1 MAAVGYGVL
10 PVTISLS
17 GITKELQ
24 DKLLAPSSKA
34 AKKAGDSIEK
44 GITKGTD
51 AAAKRVEKANFRVKK
66 STEELSDAE
75 AKRNIESQ
83 KAQRAA
89 DQLATSEQK
98 LADLKKSGT
107 ATAEQLAKAED
118 DVQAKRIKSDQ
129 AALSLEKAER
139 GVEKAMAESK
149 RASDSLATA
158 QKDLESATDEAT
170 GATKEFGDAAADA
183 DEKGRG
189 FELSLGKIAAAGAV
203 VVGAVGAA
211 GKAAYEIGSQFDDA
225 YDTIRVGTG
234 ASGAAFEDL
243 QESMRNVARDS
254 IGVGDDLGEIG
265 TTLADLNTRLG
276 VTGEP
281 LEKLTT
287 QFQQLK
293 GMGME
298 ADINAMA
305 GAFQQ
310 FGVEVEDMPDMLDSV
325 FQISQATGRDM
336 TALVDN
342 LSKSGPALRGFGF
355 SLEESAGLLG
365 ALDKAGLDADKTM
378 QSMTKALSEFA
389 KNGED
394 PQQALWGMIQQI
406 EELQRAGKDAEAL
419 DLANSIFGARGG
431 AGFVAAVE
439 SGTFAYDDFMDSLGA
454 SSDTIDGLANETAD
468 FAEKWDQLKLQAML
482 AIEPIATGVFDAMV
496 PALEAAAGGFE
507 KVTGMVQAFG
517 EWVQRSKDWL
527 LPLGTGL
534 TVVAGGLAAVA
545 LQQKI
550 VAAGGLLSYI
560 SKAVTGMTLW
570 TTATNA
576 QTTAQK
582 FLNTAMKNNVFG
594 LVITGIAAVV
604 AGLTYFFTQ
613 TETGRVMWENFTQ
626 SIGDAWQGFQ
636 DRFVAV
642 VETVQ
647 QWWTLGVAMINVAA
661 DSMRAKVAEVI
672 SGIVV
677 KFNEWQNTTAAVI
690 EAIKGFFQGFADKV
704 RETSSQALTYVGELP
719 GRIKGMFAD
728 AGTWLVNAGKNII
741 SGLINGIKSMFG
753 QVGDAIREVMPD
765 SVERFVPGLS
775 TGGQIPGYAS
785 GGYIHA
791 IPGIP
796 DSQRDPILGVSA
808 AGVPVARIEPK
819 EYVVNRE
826 ATRANLPL
834 LQDINSGKLS
844 MKDLPGYANGGLV
857 SSQELLAFAGGQN
870 VNGKQAPRS
879 LEGAT
884 YVWGGGLLGNWGD
897 CSGAMSALA
906 AFIVGMNLAGRK
918 FATGNQGSVLS
929 NMGFSRGTS
938 PGRSAFEVGLFN
950 GGPYGGHTSGTIYDA
965 DGNST
970 NVEMGGGRGN
980 GQIGGRAAGARHP
993 QYTDLYWIG
1002 LQDSPVEPPKMNEI
1016 LPMGASGRV
1025 DTSMP
1030 ALASSSASGSTAT
1043 QTVALT
1049 PREAAIATAA
1059 NELGNQSVV
1068 EHLTSGLL
1076 SMAGLSGG
1084 VLEKALLGDPGS
1096 WLPSGDSI
1104 ITSKDVQVST
1114 SSAKEQPTV
1123 PVDKTQAP
1131 PVVSPAEERERRGP
1145 DWGPEFFAGE
1155 IARKA
1160 KDMGLD
1166 RLAAK
1171 IGLAT
1176 ALVEAGNPL
1185 KMWANRAVP
1194 ESLSFRHD
1202 AIGSDYDSVG
1212 LFQQRDNGAWGTVK
1226 QRMTPYDSA
1235 GMFFTKLKGFDYRSM
1250 DPGAAAQKVQVSAF
1264 PGRYAQQMAAAEKL
1278 LSTVGVFDKGGLAYG
1293 KGFLPKNIIKPERV
1307 LSPEMTPLFDR
1318 FIGFLPRFMDTVDTA
1333 RAELRVAAAGGDAG
1347 YGALAE
1353 LFGDRVAY
1361 RLADGAFWAGGLV
1374 SELEQA
1380 FKGGD
1385 FGYASAAHLF
1395 GEEAGRALVDE
1406 AGWLGTAF
1414 EEVSAAWQG
1423 GDFGLAATARYLG
1436 GNERLAAGLLDAVDS
1451 VGSFVGTVDTA
1462 REEIGA
1468 AFDGEDFGSG
1478 AVEQLLGVRAGRA
1491 LLDEADWLGTS
1502 RDEFRAAAVGED
1514 FGSGATERYLGSR
1527 GAAAALNAAGSRQRV
1542 EQVVQFNVDPDSL
1555 VRVGD
1560 IADMIDER
1568 IDGARAEF
1576 VNRRPAMAVTTRGKV
1591 F

>member
-1 MAAVGYGVL
+1 MAGSAGYAVL
-10 PVTISLS
+10 PTTISLA

-24 DKLLAPSSKA
+24 DKLLAPTSKA

-51 AAAKRVEKANFRVKK
+51 AAAKRVEKANYRVEK
-66 STEELSDAE
+66 STQELADAE
-75 AKRNIESQ
+75 SKRNAEVLKSQAAAKQLEAAES
-83 KAQRAA
+83 
-89 DQLATSEQK
+89 K
-98 LADLKKSGT
+98 LADMKKSGT
-107 ATAEQLAKAED
+107 ASSEQLAKAEA
-118 DVQAKRIKSDQ
+118 DVLNKRARSET
-129 AALSLEKAER
+129 AAQNVEKAER

-170 GATKEFGDAAADA
+170 GATKEFGEAAADA
-183 DEKGRG
+183 DGKGRG

-211 GKAAYEIGSQFDDA
+211 GKAAYEIGAQFDDA

-298 ADINAMA
+298 TDINAVT

-454 SSDTIDGLANETAD
+454 SSDTISGLAEKTAD
-468 FAEKWDQLKLQAML
+468 FSERWDQFKNQAKV
-482 AIEPIATGVFDAMV
+482 AIEPVAAMVFDAMV

-507 KVTGMVQAFG
+507 KVTGMVKGFA
-517 EWVQRSKDWL
+517 EWVQKSKDWL

-545 LQQKI
+545 LQQNI
-550 VAAGGLLSYI
+550 LAAGGLI
-560 SKAVTGMTLW
+560 SWFSKLTAVTKIQ
-570 TTATNA
+570 TAATAAFNLVMNA
-576 QTTAQK
+576 NPIMLVVTA
-582 FLNTAMKNNVFG
+582 V
-594 LVITGIAAVV
+594 AALV
-604 AGLTYFFTQ
+604 AGLVVFFTK
-613 TETGRVMWENFTQ
+613 TETGREMWANFTQ
-626 SIGDAWQGFQ
+626 AIGDMWQGFQ

-647 QWWTLGVAMINVAA
+647 QWWAVGVAAINVVA
-661 DSMRAKVAEVI
+661 DNMRAKIADVI
-672 SGIVV
+672 AAVV
-677 KFNEWQNTTAAVI
+677 TKFTEWRDNTSMVI

-704 RETSSQALTYVGELP
+704 RETSSQALTFVGELP
-719 GRIKGMFAD
+719 ERIKGMFSD

-753 QVGDAIREVMPD
+753 QVGDAVREVLPD

-775 TGGQIPGYAS
+775 TGGQIPGYS
-785 GGYIHA
+785 TGGYIHA

-857 SSQELLAFAGGQN
+857 SSQDVLDFAWGRN
-870 VNGKQAPRS
+870 VNGKQAPFP
-879 LEGAT
+879 LEAAKYT
-884 YVWGGGLLGNWGD
+884 WAGGLLSSWGD
-897 CSGAMSALA
+897 CSGAVSGLA

-918 FATGNQGSVLS
+918 FATSNEGSVLTQ
-929 NMGFSRGTS
+929 MGFNRGTS
-938 PGRSAFEVGLFN
+938 PGRSAFEVGYFN
-950 GGPYGGHTSGTIYDA
+950 GGPYGGHTSATIFGP
-965 DGNST
+965 DGKAT

-980 GQIGGRAAGARHP
+980 GQIGGRAAGSRHS
-993 QYTDLYWIG
+993 QYTDRFWIG
-1002 LQDSPVEPPKMNEI
+1002 LQDKPVEPPKMNEI
-1016 LPMGASGRV
+1016 IPLDSSGKIDTTLTAPAS
-1025 DTSMP
+1025 TSGT
-1030 ALASSSASGSTAT
+1030 ST

-1068 EHLTSGLL
+1068 EHLTAGLL
-1076 SMAGLSGG
+1076 GMAGLSGG
-1084 VLEKALLGDPGS
+1084 VLEKALLGDPSS

-1114 SSAKEQPTV
+1114 SSAKEQPKV

-1131 PVVSPAEERERRGP
+1131 PVISPAEEQKRKGP

-1176 ALVEAGNPL
+1176 ALVESGNPL
-1185 KMWANRAVP
+1185 RMYANRAVP

-1202 AIGSDYDSVG
+1202 ALGSDYDSVG

-1235 GMFFTKLKGFDYRSM
+1235 GMFFTKLKGFDYQSM

-1264 PGRYAQQMAAAEKL
+1264 PSRYGQQMDAAEAL
-1278 LSTVGVFDKGGLAYG
+1278 LNKVGVFDQGGWLKPGHVAVNLSNEPEPVFNGDQWRHIKRGGLNGEDGVTVVVNLDGQEVLRKRVDAVEG
-1293 KGFLPKNIIKPERV
+1293 RVEINER
-1307 LSPEMTPLFDR
+1307 D
-1318 FIGFLPRFMDTVDTA
+1318 
-1333 RAELRVAAAGGDAG
+1333 
-1347 YGALAE
+1347 
-1353 LFGDRVAY
+1353 
-1361 RLADGAFWAGGLV
+1361 LADY
-1374 SELEQA
+1374 
-1380 FKGGD
+1380 KG
-1385 FGYASAAHLF
+1385 
-1395 GEEAGRALVDE
+1395 
-1406 AGWLGTAF
+1406 
-1414 EEVSAAWQG
+1414 
-1423 GDFGLAATARYLG
+1423 
-1436 GNERLAAGLLDAVDS
+1436 
-1451 VGSFVGTVDTA
+1451 
-1462 REEIGA
+1462 
-1468 AFDGEDFGSG
+1468 
-1478 AVEQLLGVRAGRA
+1478 
-1491 LLDEADWLGTS
+1491 
-1502 RDEFRAAAVGED
+1502 
-1514 FGSGATERYLGSR
+1514 
-1527 GAAAALNAAGSRQRV
+1527 
-1542 EQVVQFNVDPDSL
+1542 
-1555 VRVGD
+1555 
-1560 IADMIDER
+1560 
-1568 IDGARAEF
+1568 
-1576 VNRRPAMAVTTRGKV
+1576 RRPAMAVTTRGKV

>member
-1 MAAVGYGVL
+1 MAGSAGYAVL
-10 PVTISLS
+10 PTTISLA

-24 DKLLAPSSKA
+24 DKLLAPTSKA

-51 AAAKRVEKANFRVKK
+51 AAAKRVEKANYRVEK
-66 STEELSDAE
+66 STQELADAE
-75 AKRNIESQ
+75 SKRNTEVLKSQAAAKQLEAAES
-83 KAQRAA
+83 
-89 DQLATSEQK
+89 K
-98 LADLKKSGT
+98 LADMKKSGT
-107 ATAEQLAKAED
+107 ASSEQLAKAEA
-118 DVQAKRIKSDQ
+118 DVLNKRARSET
-129 AALSLEKAER
+129 AAQNVEKAER

-211 GKAAYEIGSQFDDA
+211 GKAAYEIGAQFDDA

-298 ADINAMA
+298 TDINAVT

-454 SSDTIDGLANETAD
+454 SSDTISGLAEKTAD
-468 FAEKWDQLKLQAML
+468 FSERWDQFKNQAKV
-482 AIEPIATGVFDAMV
+482 AIEPVAAMVFDAMV
-496 PALEAAAGGFE
+496 PALESAAGGFE
-507 KVTGMVQAFG
+507 KVTGMVKGFA
-517 EWVQRSKDWL
+517 EWVQKSKDWL

-545 LQQKI
+545 LQQNI
-550 VAAGGLLSYI
+550 LAAGGLI
-560 SKAVTGMTLW
+560 SWFSKLTAVTKIQ
-570 TTATNA
+570 TAATAAFNLVMNA
-576 QTTAQK
+576 NPIMLVVTA
-582 FLNTAMKNNVFG
+582 V
-594 LVITGIAAVV
+594 AALV
-604 AGLTYFFTQ
+604 AGLVVFFTK
-613 TETGRVMWENFTQ
+613 TETGREMWANFTQ
-626 SIGDAWQGFQ
+626 AIGDMWQGFQ

-647 QWWTLGVAMINVAA
+647 QWWSVGVAAINAVA
-661 DSMRAKVAEVI
+661 DGMRAKIADVI
-672 SGIVV
+672 AAVV
-677 KFNEWQNTTAAVI
+677 TKFTEWRDNTSMVI

-704 RETSSQALTYVGELP
+704 RETSSQALTFVGELP
-719 GRIKGMFAD
+719 ERIKGAFSD

-1016 LPMGASGRV
+1016 LPMDASGKV
-1025 DTSMP
+1025 DTTLTAP
-1030 ALASSSASGSTAT
+1030 ASSSGTST

-1059 NELGNQSVV
+1059 NELGDQSVV

-1104 ITSKDVQVST
+1104 ITSKDVQVSN
-1114 SSAKEQPTV
+1114 SSAKEQPKV

-1131 PVVSPAEERERRGP
+1131 PVISPAEERERRGP

-1155 IARKA
+1155 ISRKA

-1166 RLAAK
+1166 KLAAK

-1176 ALVEAGNPL
+1176 ALVESGNPL
-1185 KMWANRAVP
+1185 KMYANRAVP

-1202 AIGSDYDSVG
+1202 ALGSDYDSVG
-1212 LFQQRDNGAWGTVK
+1212 LFQQRGNGAWGTVA

-1264 PGRYAQQMAAAEKL
+1264 PGRYAQQMGAAEAL
-1278 LSTVGVFDKGGLAYG
+1278 LDKVGVFDQGGWLKPGHVAVNLSNEPEPVFNGDQWRHIKRGGLNGEDGVTVVVNLDGQEVLRKRVDAVEG
-1293 KGFLPKNIIKPERV
+1293 RVEINER
-1307 LSPEMTPLFDR
+1307 D
-1318 FIGFLPRFMDTVDTA
+1318 
-1333 RAELRVAAAGGDAG
+1333 
-1347 YGALAE
+1347 
-1353 LFGDRVAY
+1353 
-1361 RLADGAFWAGGLV
+1361 LADY
-1374 SELEQA
+1374 
-1380 FKGGD
+1380 KG
-1385 FGYASAAHLF
+1385 
-1395 GEEAGRALVDE
+1395 
-1406 AGWLGTAF
+1406 
-1414 EEVSAAWQG
+1414 
-1423 GDFGLAATARYLG
+1423 
-1436 GNERLAAGLLDAVDS
+1436 
-1451 VGSFVGTVDTA
+1451 
-1462 REEIGA
+1462 
-1468 AFDGEDFGSG
+1468 
-1478 AVEQLLGVRAGRA
+1478 
-1491 LLDEADWLGTS
+1491 
-1502 RDEFRAAAVGED
+1502 
-1514 FGSGATERYLGSR
+1514 
-1527 GAAAALNAAGSRQRV
+1527 
-1542 EQVVQFNVDPDSL
+1542 
-1555 VRVGD
+1555 
-1560 IADMIDER
+1560 
-1568 IDGARAEF
+1568 
-1576 VNRRPAMAVTTRGKV
+1576 RRPAMAVTTRGKV

>member
-1 MAAVGYGVL
+1 MAGSVGYAVL
-10 PVTISLS
+10 PTTISLS
-17 GITKELQ
+17 GINKELQ
-24 DKLLAPSSKA
+24 DKLLAPTEKA

-51 AAAKRVEKANFRVKK
+51 DAAKRVEKANYRVEK
-66 STEELSDAE
+66 STQELADAE
-75 AKRNIESQ
+75 SKRNAEVLKSQAAAKQLEAAES
-83 KAQRAA
+83 
-89 DQLATSEQK
+89 K
-98 LADLKKSGT
+98 LADMKKSGT
-107 ATAEQLAKAED
+107 ASSEQLAKAEA
-118 DVQAKRIKSDQ
+118 DVLNKRARSET
-129 AALSLEKAER
+129 AAQNVEKAER
-139 GVEKAMAESK
+139 GVEKAMTESK
-149 RASDSLATA
+149 RASDSLAVA
-158 QKDLESATDEAT
+158 QKELETATD
-170 GATKEFGDAAADA
+170 GATDATTKFGDAAAGA
-183 DEKGRG
+183 DGKGQG

-211 GKAAYEIGSQFDDA
+211 GKAAYEIGASFDDA

-234 ASGAAFEDL
+234 AAGADFEGL

-254 IGVGDDLGEIG
+254 IGVGSDLGEIG

-454 SSDTIDGLANETAD
+454 TDDTINGLAEETAD
-468 FAEKWDQLKLQAML
+468 FAEHWDQFKNQAML
-482 AIEPIATGVFDAMV
+482 ALEPVATMVFDAMV

-550 VAAGGLLSYI
+550 VVAGGLVKWFKDL
-560 SKAVTGMTLW
+560 AGVTKVMTGVQ
-570 TTATNA
+570 TAFN
-576 QTTAQK
+576 
-582 FLNTAMKNNVFG
+582 
-594 LVITGIAAVV
+594 LVMAANPIVLVTLAV
-604 AGLTYFFTQ
+604 AGLVAGLVVFFTKTEKGQ
-613 TETGRVMWENFTQ
+613 QIWEQFTNAVVSGFTWVKDSLAAGWDWLKSTVFDSWNATVEGVKNGWQATVDAISGAWTWLKDTLTAGWETIKTAVFWAWNREVEGWKNIFEAAKNGINAAWDSLSGKATETVG
-626 SIGDAWQGFQ
+626 
-636 DRFVAV
+636 AV
-642 VETVQ
+642 RGKIQEMVST
-647 QWWTLGVAMINVAA
+647 I
-661 DSMRAKVAEVI
+661 AEVP
-672 SGIVV
+672 GKV
-677 KFNEWQNTTAAVI
+677 KAV
-690 EAIKGFFQGFADKV
+690 
-704 RETSSQALTYVGELP
+704 
-719 GRIKGMFAD
+719 FAD
-728 AGTWLVNAGKNII
+728 AGSWLVNAGKNII
-741 SGLINGIKSMFG
+741 TGLINGIKSMFG

-775 TGGQIPGYAS
+775 TGGQIPGYS
-785 GGYIHA
+785 TGGYIHA
-791 IPGIP
+791 IPGIS

-857 SSQELLAFAGGQN
+857 SSQDVLDFAWGRN
-870 VNGKQAPRS
+870 VNGKQAPFP
-879 LEGAT
+879 LEGAKYT
-884 YVWGGGLLGNWGD
+884 WAGGLLSSWGD
-897 CSGAMSALA
+897 CSGAMSGLA

-918 FATGNQGSVLS
+918 FATGNEGSVLTQ
-929 NMGFSRGTS
+929 MGFNRGTS
-938 PGRSAFEVGLFN
+938 PGRSAFEVGYFN
-950 GGPYGGHTSGTIYDA
+950 GGPYGGHTSATIFGP
-965 DGNST
+965 DGKAT

-980 GQIGGRAAGARHP
+980 GQIGGRAAGSRHP
-993 QYTDLYWIG
+993 QYTDRFWIG
-1002 LQDSPVEPPKMNEI
+1002 LQDKPVEPPKMNEI
-1016 LPMGASGRV
+1016 LPMDASGKI
-1025 DTSMP
+1025 DTTLTAP
-1030 ALASSSASGSTAT
+1030 ASSGSST

-1059 NELGNQSVV
+1059 NELGSQSVV
-1068 EHLTSGLL
+1068 EHLTAGLL

-1084 VLEKALLGDPGS
+1084 VLEKALLGDPSS

-1104 ITSKDVQVST
+1104 ITSRDVQVST
-1114 SSAKEQPTV
+1114 SSAKEQPKV

-1131 PVVSPAEERERRGP
+1131 PVIRPAEEQKRKGP

-1176 ALVEAGNPL
+1176 ALVESGNPL

-1194 ESLSFRHD
+1194 ESLSYRHD

-1212 LFQQRDNGAWGTVK
+1212 LFQQRNNGAWGTVK

-1235 GMFFTKLKGFDYRSM
+1235 GMFFTKLKSFDYKSM

-1264 PGRYAQQMAAAEKL
+1264 PGRYAQQMGAAEAL
-1278 LSTVGVFDKGGLAYG
+1278 LNKVGVFDRGGLAYG

-1353 LFGDRVAY
+1353 LFGDQVAY
-1361 RLADGAFWAGGLV
+1361 RLADGTFWAGGLV

-1385 FGYASAAHLF
+1385 FG
-1395 GEEAGRALVDE
+1395 
-1406 AGWLGTAF
+1406 
-1414 EEVSAAWQG
+1414 
-1423 GDFGLAATARYLG
+1423 LAATARYLG
-1436 GNERLAAGLLDAVDS
+1436 GNERLAGKFLDAVTS
-1451 VGSFVGTVDTA
+1451 VGAFAGTVDTA

-1468 AFDGEDFGSG
+1468 AFNGEDFGSG
-1478 AVEQLLGVRAGRA
+1478 AVEQLIGVRAGRA
-1491 LLDEADWLGTS
+1491 LLDEADWLGTA

>member
-1 MAAVGYGVL
+1 MAGSVGYAVL
-10 PVTISLS
+10 PTTISLS
-17 GITKELQ
+17 GINKELQ
-24 DKLLAPSSKA
+24 DKLLAPTEKA
-34 AKKAGDSIEK
+34 AKQAGDSIEK

-51 AAAKRVEKANFRVKK
+51 AAAKQVERANYRVKK

-75 AKRNIESQ
+75 AKRNIEAQ

-89 DQLATSEQK
+89 DQLSASEKK

-129 AALSLEKAER
+129 AALGLEKAER
-139 GVEKAMAESK
+139 GVEKAITESK
-149 RASDSLATA
+149 RASDSLAAA
-158 QKDLESATDEAT
+158 QKELETATDEAT
-170 GATKEFGDAAADA
+170 DATKEFGDAAADA
-183 DEKGRG
+183 DGKGQG

-211 GKAAYEIGSQFDDA
+211 GKAAYEIGASFDDA

-234 ASGAAFEDL
+234 AAGADFEGL

-254 IGVGDDLGEIG
+254 IGVGSDLGEIG

-355 SLEESAGLLG
+355 SLEESVGLLG

-496 PALEAAAGGFE
+496 PALESAAGGFE

-550 VAAGGLLSYI
+550 VVAGGLVKWFKDLAGVTKVMTGVQTAFNLVMAANPIVLVTLAVAGLVAGLVVFFTKTEKGQQIWEQFTNAVVSGFTWVKD
-560 SKAVTGMTLW
+560 SLAAGWDWLKSAVFDSWNATVEGVQDGWQATVDAVTGGW
-570 TTATNA
+570 TWLKDT
-576 QTTAQK
+576 
-582 FLNTAMKNNVFG
+582 
-594 LVITGIAAVV
+594 
-604 AGLTYFFTQ
+604 
-613 TETGRVMWENFTQ
+613 
-626 SIGDAWQGFQ
+626 
-636 DRFVAV
+636 FVAV
-642 VETVQ
+642 WETIKTAVFWAWNREVEGWKNIFEAAKNGINAAWDSLSGKATETVGAVRGKIQ
-647 QWWTLGVAMINVAA
+647 EMVSTI
-661 DSMRAKVAEVI
+661 AEVP
-672 SGIVV
+672 GKV
-677 KFNEWQNTTAAVI
+677 KAV
-690 EAIKGFFQGFADKV
+690 
-704 RETSSQALTYVGELP
+704 
-719 GRIKGMFAD
+719 FAD
-728 AGTWLVNAGKNII
+728 AGSWLVNAGKNII

-775 TGGQIPGYAS
+775 TGGQIPGYSA

-844 MKDLPGYANGGLV
+844 MKDLPGYANGGIV
-857 SSQELLAFAGGQN
+857 SSQDVLDFVWGRN
-870 VNGKQAPRS
+870 VNGKQAPFP
-879 LEGAT
+879 LEGAKYT
-884 YVWGGGLLGNWGD
+884 WGGGLLGNWGD
-897 CSGAMSALA
+897 CSGAMSGIA
-906 AFIVGMNLAGRK
+906 AFIIGMNLNGRK
-918 FATGNQGSVLS
+918 FATGNQAQVLTQ
-929 NMGFSRGTS
+929 MGFNRGTS

-950 GGPYGGHTSGTIYDA
+950 GGPYGGHTSGTVYDA
-965 DGNST
+965 IGRAT

-980 GQIGGRAAGARHP
+980 GQIGGRAAGSRHP
-993 QYTDLYWIG
+993 QYPNRFWIG
-1002 LQDSPVEPPKMNEI
+1002 LQDKPVEPPKMNEI
-1016 LPMGASGRV
+1016 LPMDATGKI
-1025 DTSMP
+1025 DTTLTAP
-1030 ALASSSASGSTAT
+1030 ASSSGTST

-1068 EHLTSGLL
+1068 EHLTAGLL
-1076 SMAGLSGG
+1076 DMAGLSGG
-1084 VLEKALLGDPGS
+1084 VLEKALLGDPSS

-1114 SSAKEQPTV
+1114 SSAKEQPKV

-1131 PVVSPAEERERRGP
+1131 PVISPAEEQKRKGP

-1176 ALVEAGNPL
+1176 ALVESGNPL

-1212 LFQQRDNGAWGTVK
+1212 LFQQRNNGAWGTVK

-1293 KGFLPKNIIKPERV
+1293 KGYLPKNVIKPERV

-1353 LFGDRVAY
+1353 LFGDQVAY
-1361 RLADGAFWAGGLV
+1361 RMADGAFWAGGLV

-1423 GDFGLAATARYLG
+1423 EDFGLGATARYLG
-1436 GNERLAAGLLDAVDS
+1436 GSTRLAANLLDAVS
-1451 VGSFVGTVDTA
+1451 LFGTA
-1462 REEIGA
+1462 AEEIEA
-1468 AFDGEDFGSG
+1468 AY
-1478 AVEQLLGVRAGRA
+1478 AG
-1491 LLDEADWLGTS
+1491 D
-1502 RDEFRAAAVGED
+1502 D
-1514 FGSGATERYLGSR
+1514 FGSGATERLLGSR
-1527 GAAAALNAAGSRQRV
+1527 AAGAALRGADGAGLLNRKV

>member
-1 MAAVGYGVL
+1 MAGSVGYAVL
-10 PVTISLS
+10 PTTISLS
-17 GITKELQ
+17 GINKELQ
-24 DKLLAPSSKA
+24 DKLLAPTSKA

-51 AAAKRVEKANFRVKK
+51 DAAKRVEKANYRVEK
-66 STEELSDAE
+66 STQELADAE
-75 AKRNIESQ
+75 SKRNAEVLKSQAAAKQLEAAES
-83 KAQRAA
+83 
-89 DQLATSEQK
+89 K
-98 LADLKKSGT
+98 LADMKKSGT
-107 ATAEQLAKAED
+107 ASSEQLAKAEA
-118 DVQAKRIKSDQ
+118 DVLNKRARSET
-129 AALSLEKAER
+129 AAQNVEKAER
-139 GVEKAMAESK
+139 GVEKAMTESK
-149 RASDSLATA
+149 RASDSLAAA
-158 QKDLESATDEAT
+158 QKELESATDGASDAT
-170 GATKEFGDAAADA
+170 TKFGDAAADA
-183 DEKGRG
+183 DGKGQG

-211 GKAAYEIGSQFDDA
+211 GKAAYEIGASFDDA

-234 ASGAAFEDL
+234 ASGEAFAEL

-254 IGVGDDLGEIG
+254 IGVGSDLGEIG

-293 GMGME
+293 GMGMDV
-298 ADINAMA
+298 DINAVT

-310 FGVEVEDMPDMLDSV
+310 FGVEVDAMPGMMDSL
-325 FQISQATGRDM
+325 FQISQATGRGM
-336 TALVDN
+336 TELVDN
-342 LSKSGPALRGFGF
+342 LSKSGPALQEFGFG
-355 SLEESAGLLG
+355 LEESAGLLG
-365 ALDKAGLDADKTM
+365 ALDKAGLDSEKTLG
-378 QSMTKALSEFA
+378 SMTKALGEFA
-389 KNGED
+389 KQGKD
-394 PQQALWGMIQQI
+394 PQEALWGTIQQI
-406 EELQRAGKDAEAL
+406 EELKRAGKDMEAI
-419 DLANSIFGARGG
+419 DLANSIFGAKGG

-439 SGTFAYDDFMDSLGA
+439 SGQFAYDDFMDSLGA
-454 SSDTIDGLANETAD
+454 SSDTINGLAEETAD
-468 FAEKWDQLKLQAML
+468 FAEHWDQFKNQAML
-482 AIEPIATGVFDAMV
+482 ALEPVATMVFDAMV

-550 VAAGGLLSYI
+550 VVAGGLVKWFKDL
-560 SKAVTGMTLW
+560 AGVTKVMTGVQ
-570 TTATNA
+570 TAFN
-576 QTTAQK
+576 
-582 FLNTAMKNNVFG
+582 
-594 LVITGIAAVV
+594 LVMAANPIVLVTLAV
-604 AGLTYFFTQ
+604 AGLVAGLVVFFTKTEKGQ
-613 TETGRVMWENFTQ
+613 QIWEQFTNAVVSGFTWVKDSLAAGWDWLKSTVFDSWNATVEGVQNGWQATVDAITGAWTWLKDTLTAGWETIKTAVFWAWNREVEGWKNIFEAAKNGINAAWDSLSGKATETVG
-626 SIGDAWQGFQ
+626 
-636 DRFVAV
+636 AV
-642 VETVQ
+642 RGKIQEMVST
-647 QWWTLGVAMINVAA
+647 I
-661 DSMRAKVAEVI
+661 AEVP
-672 SGIVV
+672 GKV
-677 KFNEWQNTTAAVI
+677 KAV
-690 EAIKGFFQGFADKV
+690 
-704 RETSSQALTYVGELP
+704 
-719 GRIKGMFAD
+719 FAD

-741 SGLINGIKSMFG
+741 NGLINGIKSMFG

-765 SVERFVPGLS
+765 SVQRFVPGLS
-775 TGGQIPGYAS
+775 TGGQIPGFAR

-834 LQDINSGKLS
+834 LQDINNGKLS

-897 CSGAMSALA
+897 CSGAMSGLA

-929 NMGFSRGTS
+929 GMGFTRGTS
-938 PGRSAFEVGLFN
+938 PGKSAFEVGLFN
-950 GGPYGGHTSGTIYDA
+950 GGPYGGHTSGTIYDEHGRA
-965 DGNST
+965 T

-1002 LQDSPVEPPKMNEI
+1002 LQDKPVEPPKMNEI
-1016 LPMGASGRV
+1016 LPMDSSGKI
-1025 DTSMP
+1025 DTTL
-1030 ALASSSASGSTAT
+1030 ATASSTSGTST

-1059 NELGNQSVV
+1059 NELGNQSIV

-1084 VLEKALLGDPGS
+1084 VLEKALLGDPSS

-1114 SSAKEQPTV
+1114 SSAKEQPKV

-1131 PVVSPAEERERRGP
+1131 PVISPAEEEKRKGP

-1176 ALVEAGNPL
+1176 ALVESGNPL

-1235 GMFFTKLKGFDYRSM
+1235 GMFFNKLKSFDYRSM

-1264 PGRYAQQMAAAEKL
+1264 PGRYAQQMGAAEKL
-1278 LSTVGVFDKGGLAYG
+1278 LASAGVFDRGGLARG
-1293 KGFLPKNIIKPERV
+1293 IGFLPKNVIKPERV

-1353 LFGDRVAY
+1353 LFGDQVAY
-1361 RLADGAFWAGGLV
+1361 RMADGAFWAGGLV

-1423 GDFGLAATARYLG
+1423 EDFGLGATARYLG
-1436 GNERLAAGLLDAVDS
+1436 GSTRLAANLLDAVS
-1451 VGSFVGTVDTA
+1451 LFGTA
-1462 REEIGA
+1462 AEEIEA
-1468 AFDGEDFGSG
+1468 AY
-1478 AVEQLLGVRAGRA
+1478 AG
-1491 LLDEADWLGTS
+1491 D
-1502 RDEFRAAAVGED
+1502 D
-1514 FGSGATERYLGSR
+1514 FGSGATERLLGSR
-1527 GAAAALNAAGSRQRV
+1527 AAGAALRGADGAGLLNRKV

-1560 IADMIDER
+1560 IADMIDQR

>member
-1 MAAVGYGVL
+1 MAGSAGYAVL
-10 PVTISLS
+10 PTTISLA

-24 DKLLAPSSKA
+24 DKLLAPTSKA

-51 AAAKRVEKANFRVKK
+51 AAAKRVEKANYRVEK
-66 STEELSDAE
+66 STQELADAE
-75 AKRNIESQ
+75 SKRNSEVLKSQAAAKQLEAAES
-83 KAQRAA
+83 
-89 DQLATSEQK
+89 K
-98 LADLKKSGT
+98 LADMKKSGT
-107 ATAEQLAKAED
+107 ASSEQLAKAEA
-118 DVQAKRIKSDQ
+118 DVLNKRARSET
-129 AALSLEKAER
+129 AAQNVEKAER

-170 GATKEFGDAAADA
+170 GATKEFGEAAADA

-211 GKAAYEIGSQFDDA
+211 GKAAYEIGAQFDDA

-234 ASGAAFEDL
+234 ASGVAFEDL

-254 IGVGDDLGEIG
+254 IGVGSDMGAIG

-276 VTGEP
+276 LTGEP
-281 LEKLTT
+281 LEEMTA
-287 QFQQLK
+287 QLMQLQNL
-293 GMGME
+293 GVD
-298 ADINAMA
+298 ADINEVSKAMS
-305 GAFQQ
+305 G
-310 FGVEVEDMPDMLDSV
+310 FGIEAKDMPGALDEL
-325 FQISQATGRDM
+325 FQVSQATGL
-336 TALVDN
+336 TISE
-342 LSKSGPALRGFGF
+342 LSQSAVKAGPVLRGFGF
-355 SLEESAGLLG
+355 SMSDSA
-365 ALDKAGLDADKTM
+365 ALVGQMDKAGLDADKTL
-378 QSMTKALSEFA
+378 QSMQRALSEFA
-389 KNGED
+389 SEGRDAPE
-394 PQQALWGMIQQI
+394 ALKETIGSI
-406 EELQRAGKDAEAL
+406 EELISAGDDAAAI
-419 DLANSIFGARGG
+419 DMASGIFGTRG
-431 AGFVAAVE
+431 AAQFVDAVKT
-439 SGTFAYDDFMDSLGA
+439 GTLSVDDFMDATGA
-454 SSDTIDGLANETAD
+454 TSDTIGGLAEETAD
-468 FAEKWDQLKLQAML
+468 FAEHWDQFKNQAML
-482 AIEPIATGVFDAMV
+482 AIEPIATQVFDLLV

-550 VAAGGLLSYI
+550 VAAGGLVSYI

-719 GRIKGMFAD
+719 ERIKGMFSD

-753 QVGDAIREVMPD
+753 QVGDAVREVMPD

-819 EYVVNRE
+819 EYVVNRD
-826 ATRANLPL
+826 ATRKNLPL

-857 SSQELLAFAGGQN
+857 SSQDVLDFAWGRN
-870 VNGKQAPRS
+870 VNGKQAPFP
-879 LEGAT
+879 LEAAKYT
-884 YVWGGGLLGNWGD
+884 WAGGLLSSWGD
-897 CSGAMSALA
+897 CSGAMSGLA

-918 FATGNQGSVLS
+918 FATGNQAQVLTQ
-929 NMGFSRGTS
+929 MGFNRGTS
-938 PGRSAFEVGLFN
+938 PGRSAFEVGFFN
-950 GGPYGGHTSGTIYDA
+950 GGPYGGHTSGTIYGP
-965 DGNST
+965 DGKAT

-980 GQIGGRAAGARHP
+980 GQIGGRAAGSRHP
-993 QYTDLYWIG
+993 QYTDRFWIG
-1002 LQDSPVEPPKMNEI
+1002 LQDKPVEPPKMNEI
-1016 LPMGASGRV
+1016 IPLDSSGKIDTTLTAPAS
-1025 DTSMP
+1025 TSGT
-1030 ALASSSASGSTAT
+1030 ST

-1076 SMAGLSGG
+1076 GMAGLSGG

-1114 SSAKEQPTV
+1114 SSAKEQPKV

-1131 PVVSPAEERERRGP
+1131 PVISPAEEQKRKGP

-1160 KDMGLD
+1160 KDMGLGK
-1166 RLAAK
+1166 LAAK

-1176 ALVEAGNPL
+1176 ALVESGNPL
-1185 KMWANRAVP
+1185 RMYANRAVP

-1212 LFQQRDNGAWGTVK
+1212 LFQQRNNGAWGTVA

-1235 GMFFTKLKGFDYRSM
+1235 GMFFTKLKGFDYQSM

-1264 PGRYAQQMAAAEKL
+1264 PGRYGQQMDAAEAL
-1278 LSTVGVFDKGGLAYG
+1278 LNKVGVFDQGGWLKPGHVAVNMSNEPEPVFNGEQWRHIKRGGLNGEDGVTVVVNLDGQEVLRRRVDAVEG
-1293 KGFLPKNIIKPERV
+1293 RVEINER
-1307 LSPEMTPLFDR
+1307 D
-1318 FIGFLPRFMDTVDTA
+1318 
-1333 RAELRVAAAGGDAG
+1333 
-1347 YGALAE
+1347 
-1353 LFGDRVAY
+1353 
-1361 RLADGAFWAGGLV
+1361 LADY
-1374 SELEQA
+1374 
-1380 FKGGD
+1380 KG
-1385 FGYASAAHLF
+1385 
-1395 GEEAGRALVDE
+1395 
-1406 AGWLGTAF
+1406 
-1414 EEVSAAWQG
+1414 
-1423 GDFGLAATARYLG
+1423 
-1436 GNERLAAGLLDAVDS
+1436 
-1451 VGSFVGTVDTA
+1451 
-1462 REEIGA
+1462 
-1468 AFDGEDFGSG
+1468 
-1478 AVEQLLGVRAGRA
+1478 
-1491 LLDEADWLGTS
+1491 
-1502 RDEFRAAAVGED
+1502 
-1514 FGSGATERYLGSR
+1514 
-1527 GAAAALNAAGSRQRV
+1527 
-1542 EQVVQFNVDPDSL
+1542 
-1555 VRVGD
+1555 
-1560 IADMIDER
+1560 
-1568 IDGARAEF
+1568 
-1576 VNRRPAMAVTTRGKV
+1576 RRPAMAVTTRGKV

>member
-1 MAAVGYGVL
+1 MAGSVGYAVL
-10 PVTISLS
+10 PTTISLS
-17 GITKELQ
+17 GINKELQ
-24 DKLLAPSSKA
+24 DKLLAPTEKA

-44 GITKGTD
+44 GITKGAD
-51 AAAKRVEKANFRVKK
+51 DAAKRVEKANYRVEK
-66 STEELSDAE
+66 STQELADAE
-75 AKRNIESQ
+75 SKRNAEVLKSQAAAKQLEAAES
-83 KAQRAA
+83 
-89 DQLATSEQK
+89 K
-98 LADLKKSGT
+98 LADMKKSGT
-107 ATAEQLAKAED
+107 ASSEQLAKAEA
-118 DVQAKRIKSDQ
+118 DVLNKRARAET
-129 AALSLEKAER
+129 AAQNVEKAER
-139 GVEKAMAESK
+139 GVEKAITESK
-149 RASDSLATA
+149 RASDSLAAA
-158 QKDLESATDEAT
+158 QKELETATD
-170 GATKEFGDAAADA
+170 GATDATTKFGDAAADA
-183 DEKGRG
+183 DGKGQR

-203 VVGAVGAA
+203 VVGAIGAA
-211 GKAAYEIGSQFDDA
+211 GKAAYEIGASFDDA

-234 ASGAAFEDL
+234 ASGEAFAEL

-254 IGVGDDLGEIG
+254 IGVGSDMGAIG

-276 VTGEP
+276 LTGEP
-281 LEKLTT
+281 LEKMTA
-287 QFQQLK
+287 QFMQLQNL
-293 GMGME
+293 GVD
-298 ADINAMA
+298 ADINEVSKAMS
-305 GAFQQ
+305 G
-310 FGVEVEDMPDMLDSV
+310 FGIEAKDMPDALDEL
-325 FQISQATGRDM
+325 FQVSQATG
-336 TALVDN
+336 
-342 LSKSGPALRGFGF
+342 LSITELSQSAVKAGPALRGFGF
-355 SLEESAGLLG
+355 SMSDSA
-365 ALDKAGLDADKTM
+365 ALVGQMDKAGLDADKTL
-378 QSMTKALSEFA
+378 QSLQRALAEFA
-389 KNGED
+389 SEGRDAPE
-394 PQQALWGMIQQI
+394 ALKETIGSI
-406 EELQRAGKDAEAL
+406 EELISAGDDAAAI
-419 DLANSIFGARGG
+419 DMASNIFGTRG
-431 AGFVAAVE
+431 AAQFVDAVKT
-439 SGTFAYDDFMDSLGA
+439 GTLSVDDFMDATGA
-454 SSDTIDGLANETAD
+454 TSDTIGGLAEETAD
-468 FAEKWDQLKLQAML
+468 FAERWDQFKLQAMV
-482 AIEPIATGVFDAMV
+482 AIEPIASQVFDLLV
-496 PALEAAAGGFE
+496 PALEKAGGVIE
-507 KVTGMVQAFG
+507 TVAGKLQVMG
-517 EWVQRSKDWL
+517 EWVQKNADWL
-527 LPLGTGL
+527 APLAVAVGTFA
-534 TVVAGGLAAVA
+534 TYVVTASAALEGVNKAVELATGGFKAFSLALSVNPIVLVLGAITALVGGL
-545 LQQKI
+545 I
-550 VAAGGLLSYI
+550 
-560 SKAVTGMTLW
+560 
-570 TTATNA
+570 
-576 QTTAQK
+576 
-582 FLNTAMKNNVFG
+582 
-594 LVITGIAAVV
+594 
-604 AGLTYFFTQ
+604 YFFTQ
-613 TETGRVMWENFTQ
+613 TETGREMWANFTQ
-626 SIGDAWQGFQ
+626 SLGDAWQNFQ

-661 DSMRAKVAEVI
+661 DSMRAKIAEVI
-672 SGIVV
+672 GGIVV
-677 KFNEWQNTTAAVI
+677 KFYEWQNTTAAVI

-719 GRIKGMFAD
+719 GRIKGMFSD

-775 TGGQIPGYAS
+775 TGGQIPGYS
-785 GGYIHA
+785 TGGYIHA

-796 DSQRDPILGVSA
+796 DSQRDPILGVDSA
-808 AGVPVARIEPK
+808 GIPVARIEPK
-819 EYVVNRE
+819 EYVVNRD
-826 ATRANLPL
+826 ATRKNLPL

-857 SSQELLAFAGGQN
+857 SSQDVLDFVWGRN
-870 VNGKQAPRS
+870 VNGKQAPFP
-879 LEGAT
+879 LEGAKYT
-884 YVWGGGLLGNWGD
+884 WGGGLLGNWGD
-897 CSGAMSALA
+897 CSGAMSGIA
-906 AFIVGMNLAGRK
+906 AFIIGMNLNGRK
-918 FATGNQGSVLS
+918 FATGNQDQVLTQ
-929 NMGFSRGTS
+929 MGFNRGTS
-938 PGRSAFEVGLFN
+938 PGRSAFEVGFFT
-950 GGPYGGHTSGTIYDA
+950 GGPYGGHTSGSIFDA
-965 DGNST
+965 NGRAT

-980 GQIGGRAAGARHP
+980 GQIGGRAAGSRHP
-993 QYTDLYWIG
+993 QYPNRFWIG
-1002 LQDSPVEPPKMNEI
+1002 LQDKPIEPPKMNEI
-1016 LPMGASGRV
+1016 LPMDASGKI
-1025 DTSMP
+1025 DTTLTAP
-1030 ALASSSASGSTAT
+1030 ASSSGSTST

-1068 EHLTSGLL
+1068 EHLTAGLL
-1076 SMAGLSGG
+1076 DMAGLSGG
-1084 VLEKALLGDPGS
+1084 VLEKALLGDPSS

-1114 SSAKEQPTV
+1114 SSAKEQPKV

-1131 PVVSPAEERERRGP
+1131 PVISPAEERERRGP

-1176 ALVEAGNPL
+1176 ALVESGNPL
-1185 KMWANRAVP
+1185 KMYANRAVP

-1293 KGFLPKNIIKPERV
+1293 KGFLPKNVIKPERV

-1423 GDFGLAATARYLG
+1423 GDFGMGATARYLG
-1436 GNERLAAGLLDAVDS
+1436 GNEWLAGKLLDAVTS
-1451 VGSFVGTVDTA
+1451 VGEFAATVDTA

-1478 AVEQLLGVRAGRA
+1478 AVEQLFGAHSGRA
-1491 LLDEADWLGTS
+1491 LLDEADWLGAA

-1560 IADMIDER
+1560 IADMIDQR